1 MKTIEQHAA
10 LRHDETAPAHTPEI
24 VPAPASYRYEI
35 HLHARNTPIHR
46 WRGRV
51 VACDPTGRR
60 HHWRW
65 HASRSRERLLSELWR
80 ETIFDIR
87 WRTGRT
93 ASIEIVE
100 E

>member
-1 MKTIEQHAA
+1 MTIEQHAA
-10 LRHDETAPAHTPEI
+10 LRHDETAPAPTPEV

-35 HLHARNTPIHR
+35 HLHARKAPIHR

-65 HASRSRERLLSELWR
+65 HASRSRDRLLSELWR

-100 E
+100 H

>member
-1 MKTIEQHAA
+1 MASDA
-10 LRHDETAPAHTPEI
+10 MPEV

-35 HLHARNTPIHR
+35 HLHARHAPIHR

-65 HASRSRERLLSELWR
+65 HASRSRDRLLSELWR

-93 ASIEIVE
+93 ASIEIIE
-100 E
+100 H